1 MCSKIPAYM
10 ARPPIFNNLRRIRAK
25 LATNLPPR
33 QANHQNTRATAIQ
46 RRRALGR
53 LFDDKKHP
61 CYFSI
66 FPSEQKYPLRKP
78 ENISGESRPQA
89 TNDRQEQGP
98 TNDKLSIAEF
108 RITGGHRSANPASRR
123 HASGHCAETR
133 FPQAICH
140 HSRTSTLLSCSRGC
154 VYNYLREAGARIVDF
169 APPGKKGK
177 KGKKLVP
184 LEVMERIERQRTKR
198 IE

>member
-1 MCSKIPAYM
+1 MTYGAFAP
-10 ARPPIFNNLRRIRAK
+10 
-25 LATNLPPR
+25 NLPQTCHVR

-46 RRRALGR
+46 RRRALVR

-66 FPSEQKYPLRKP
+66 SPSEQKYPLRKP
-78 ENISGESRPQA
+78 ENIRGEARPHA
-89 TNDRQEQGP
+89 STDRQEQA
-98 TNDKLSIAEF
+98 TSNDKFSVAEF
-108 RITGGHRSANPASRR
+108 ASLFGIDSQTLQAAVMQAAIERKRDSGKPFFTIPELAHRW
-123 HASGHCAETR
+123 
-133 FPQAICH
+133 
-140 HSRTSTLLSCSRGC
+140 SCSRGS

-177 KGKKLVP
+177 KLVP
-184 LEVMERIERQRTKR
+184 LEVVERIERQRTKR